1 MLDDECNQNFSSLT
15 NYEIQNQDDKGFTGQ
30 TFQSVEISSQSLS
43 KNLQGDKDENDISLS
58 WHGGHPKQLYSCLD
72 QLNISVYILEDPF
85 VQFLESTKEIKY
97 FLIFS
102 FTDKVIIGFRI
113 SFWITNKKMQQN
125 TSNYIMLEWFH
136 WLFHFT

>member
-1 MLDDECNQNFSSLT
+1 LDNECNQYFSPLT
-15 NYEIQNQDDKGFTGQ
+15 NYESQNQDDKGFMRQ

-43 KNLQGDKDENDISLS
+43 EIMHGDKGESDILVS
-58 WHGGHPKQLYSCLD
+58 WPGGHPVQLYSY
-72 QLNISVYILEDPF
+72 LNHLNNSVYILEDPF

-102 FTDKVIIGFRI
+102 LVDKVTIGFRI
-113 SFWITNKKMQQN
+113 SVLITNKHKKQN
-125 TSNYIMLEWFH
+125 SPMYMMLEWLH